1 MAQVTQQVS
10 STGTTFEESYTIS
23 AADRRRI
30 ALEEVKNEKKTS
42 RFGKKEKRLTIPVD
56 FMVV

>member
-23 AADRRRI
+23 AADRRRL
-30 ALEEVKNEKKTS
+30 ALEEVKKKK
-42 RFGKKEKRLTIPVD
+42 RNLLFWKKDR
-56 FMVV
+56 